1 MGRKC
6 RAEHQNLTVCFWKFL
21 SSLRMAFPRC
31 CLVPRAQHC
40 SRILGATVRTECR
53 NFFPVRRPCP
63 GPLLN
68 TATEQAGPREP
79 RPVSV
84 LSVSPVPCRLC
95 SRRSHVGRRELAA
108 TALGGADFGGG
119 SNMDTAGSGENGGR
133 SVKSLTSSK
142 RHERLFLD
150 VSEEQRENERGFLS
164 ASALGW
170 GDVLL
175 LYLWP

>member
-6 RAEHQNLTVCFWKFL
+6 RAEHQNLTVCFWKCL

-31 CLVPRAQHC
+31 RLVPRAQNC

-68 TATEQAGPREP
+68 TAAEQAGPREP

-95 SRRSHVGRRELAA
+95 GRRSHVRGERAGGDRSRRGGLRWGEQRGRRGVWRKRG
-108 TALGGADFGGG
+108 TKCQK
-119 SNMDTAGSGENGGR
+119 SNVFETP
-133 SVKSLTSSK
+133 
-142 RHERLFLD
+142 
-150 VSEEQRENERGFLS
+150 RETVFRRVRGT
-164 ASALGW
+164 
-170 GDVLL
+170 VRK
-175 LYLWP
+175 